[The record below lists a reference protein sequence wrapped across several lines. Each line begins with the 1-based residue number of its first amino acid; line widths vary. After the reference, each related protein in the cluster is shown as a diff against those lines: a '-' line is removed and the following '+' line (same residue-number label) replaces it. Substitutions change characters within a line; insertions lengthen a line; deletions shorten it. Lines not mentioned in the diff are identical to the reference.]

1 MTTPGT
7 TMIEE
12 LEHACNSASVLAMYA
27 SRDGAACRAQIHR
40 AEATR
45 LRQRYTRV
53 RDFPRVLSGEL
64 QIPGVTT
71 TAEMFE
77 WLTGPI
83 PEAETRKPLTI
94 VRDLEAKVESLHT
107 LAGWADVAP
116 HYERAKELFAELRR
130 SLKTGRDA
138 AFVRGGGIGA
148 TSSR

>member
-7 TMIEE
+7 TLIEE

-27 SRDGAACRAQIHR
+27 RRDGDENRAQIHR

-45 LRQRYTRV
+45 LHQRYTRV

-83 PEAETRKPLTI
+83 PEAVAIEQVRPPEAAPIETRDEGSCTI
-94 VRDLEAKVESLHT
+94 CGEKGE
-107 LAGWADVAP
+107 G
-116 HYERAKELFAELRR
+116 
-130 SLKTGRDA
+130 
-138 AFVRGGGIGA
+138 
-148 TSSR
+148 